1 MELQRRIKKRKEKK
15 RKEKRNERKIRKK
28 KGKYITEE
36 MEKKYAGLCVKFY
49 SSYRES
55 PTRRGNI
62 VTSCFAA
69 RH

>member
-36 MEKKYAGLCVKFY
+36 MEKNMLAC
-49 SSYRES
+49 
-55 PTRRGNI
+55 
-62 VTSCFAA
+62 A
-69 RH
+69 